1 MVANAV
7 TASEVNFLTGHALFC
22 VRCAAVV
29 VQLFSDSVCRL
40 RIRRTSKLFGLQE
53 LF

>member
-29 VQLFSDSVCRL
+29 AQFLFDLACRL